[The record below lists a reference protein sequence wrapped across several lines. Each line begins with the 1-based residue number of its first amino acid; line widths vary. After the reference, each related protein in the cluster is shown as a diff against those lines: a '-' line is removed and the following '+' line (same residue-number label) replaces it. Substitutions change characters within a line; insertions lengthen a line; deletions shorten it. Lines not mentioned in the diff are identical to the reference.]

1 MGSERSR
8 KAWVPFLFA
17 ISAAIRS
24 SISSAASAA
33 LKFDIEAHVLKRTF
47 TLKVLVYSKVSQ
59 PFPDNLCQEIIVVIL

>member
-1 MGSERSR
+1 MQLDVKTVGLERSR

-17 ISAAIRS
+17 ISA
-24 SISSAASAA
+24 AA

-59 PFPDNLCQEIIVVIL
+59 PFPNDLCQEIIVVVL